1 MANLVEVK
9 VNSQEKTDFDGL
21 LRYMI
26 LLYNSVIF
34 PCGGKKSVPFGI
46 LIEEPRVHSDPEL
59 HLMHV
64 CSHKML

>member
-21 LRYMI
+21 LRFMI
-26 LLYNSVIF
+26 LFYNSVIF

-46 LIEEPRVHSDPEL
+46 LIEETSVHSDPAL